1 MPTLAEAR
9 AELGIGSDTFAEEAR
24 KAYRKLALQWH
35 PDKNGGSPEATAKFQ
50 RIQDAYTRIQE
61 AEETGRWDDDEEDDF
76 DDDFGPDDDFLHAVF
91 EQMFFSGAGFGSFS
105 SGPFGRGGD
114 FAEFCSQGCVCP
126 ECVFDRQQATAER
139 REYDWR
145 RQQEARQER
154 ARSARREQQEEQRQR
169 NRTEFEAA
177 RARAAASARGGG
189 GGSVASSAATRPA
202 VARVEKL
209 RLRGNK
215 AVQEGHFAR
224 AATQY
229 TAALKELGGTQPAAG
244 DAEATPTRTVLLS
257 NRSLCY
263 AKLERYDAALTDA
276 DACVALRSGWDKAH
290 ARRAVALNGLGRHGE
305 AAAAFEAAAECCKG
319 PDSTRAGGDAEA
331 AQMDGYRH
339 MAVEAHAAAEAKE
352 KDAAER
358 ARVLEEAERERHAV
372 AAQRKALEE
381 QRKADVAEEL
391 RVACER
397 SSACACGGGAGD
409 SRDAVAFL
417 EKALAAA
424 QRVGVS
430 KEELKAARAVLRR
443 CAKADEE
450 RASHAQRQH
459 EARMAAESLRA
470 LVVAGRNGD
479 VAVTRSALK
488 TAIRKAETSGV
499 EALDGAGAENG
510 ASLLQMAREQLAE
523 LKAIAVK
530 AEEAAAAE
538 RAAAEEAKRA
548 AVERA
553 AAEAERV
560 AAERAAVE
568 RAAAVKANAE
578 RVASEK
584 ALAEWAAAQR
594 AAAERAKAEQAAAE
608 RAAAKEAERVAAEM
622 AAVERAAEE
631 RARAERVASEKA
643 VAEWAAAERAAAER
657 ANAEVAAAE
666 RAAAET
672 AAAERAAAARNAAA
686 EEAKAD
692 VADAERAAAKNTA
705 DKKAAGARTAAQ
717 MSVEMLAVLDAASR
731 DAAKVL
737 ERRAVISAASRDAE
751 VIAQQM
757 RLLSAR
763 RTFNEAM
770 PIPASMEQCQPQWRA
785 SVAADGASC
794 CYNKVLSVSE
804 TSTRESSSGHPTCS
818 TPSIPALPSLQ
829 PEQGCGGGAVS
840 EVAARPPGSG
850 AHGALGGRAAGRG
863 RRGIG
868 AAPA

>member
-91 EQMFFSGAGFGSFS
+91 EQMFFSGAGFSRFGSFS

-189 GGSVASSAATRPA
+189 GGCVASSAATRPA

-608 RAAAKEAERVAAEM
+608 RAAA
-622 AAVERAAEE
+622 
-631 RARAERVASEKA
+631 
-643 VAEWAAAERAAAER
+643 
-657 ANAEVAAAE
+657 
-666 RAAAET
+666 ET